1 MLLIEDF
8 EQYSLQKELIINPF
22 LLQFPTFP
30 TTTTLMNN
38 FISIRSNLLF

>member
-22 LLQFPTFP
+22 LLQFPT
-30 TTTTLMNN
+30 TTTLMNN